1 MNELEQL
8 TEFIRKSS
16 NIVAFTGAGVSTE
29 SNIPD
34 FRSSGG
40 MFETL
45 KKKYNQPAEVILS
58 HSFFINQPEW
68 FYDFYRNGLIFKD
81 ALPNDCHKALSKLE
95 QAGKLKAVITQNID
109 GLHQAAG
116 SKSVLEIH
124 GTTQRNYCMQCGKK
138 FELDYVMNLTMP
150 VPLCDKCGGIIRP
163 DVVLYEEQLDE
174 ELINR
179 SITLIS
185 EADMLLII
193 GTSLVVYPAAGFINY
208 YHGKRLVLINRSGT
222 PYDDKA
228 NLVIKKAAGEVMKTV
243 VNNLHNN

>member
-8 TEFIRKSS
+8 TELIRNSS

-34 FRSSGG
+34 FRSSDGI
-40 MFETL
+40 FETL
-45 KKKYNQPAEVILS
+45 KKKYDQPAEVILS
-58 HSFFINQPEW
+58 HSFFINHPDW
-68 FYDFYRNGLIFKD
+68 FYDFYRNGLIFTD
-81 ALPNDCHKALSKLE
+81 ALPNDCHKALSELE
-95 QAGKLKAVITQNID
+95 QMGKLKAVITQNID

-116 SKSVLEIH
+116 SKNVLEIH
-124 GTTQRNYCMQCGKK
+124 GATQRNYCMECGKK
-138 FELDYVMNLTMP
+138 FELDYIMNLTLP

-174 ELINR
+174 ELIER
-179 SITLIS
+179 SISLIS

-208 YHGKRLVLINRSGT
+208 YRGKRLVLINRSST

-228 NLVIKKAAGEVMKTV
+228 NLVIKKAAGYVMKTV
-243 VNNLHNN
+243 VENLHNN